1 MSRVVVATGFGGPEV
16 LSVIDVDVSAPGPG
30 EATVEVKAA
39 GINPVDYKMYS
50 GMMGADPDALP
61 MRLGFEAAGVVTAVG
76 DDAGEVTVGD
86 EVIAYRVNGGYGA
99 EITVPV
105 SILRPKPATLSWE
118 QAAGLTLAGV
128 TAYHLLEA
136 TGVGDGDTVL
146 IHGASGGVGRI
157 AAQLAVLRGAAVI
170 GTAGERRHDELRSLG
185 VVPVVY
191 GDGLT
196 DRVRSAAPD
205 GVDVALDAIGTD
217 EAVDA
222 SLQLVSDKAR
232 IATIAAFGR
241 ASDDGIKALGG
252 GPGADPGEAVR
263 ARGREVLHDLAA
275 ADELDIV
282 VAESF
287 PLDAAVAA
295 HELVR
300 GGHAGGKVV
309 LIP

>member
-86 EVIAYRVNGGYGA
+86 EVIAYRVNGGYAA
-99 EITVPV
+99 EFTVPV

-170 GTAGERRHDELRSLG
+170 GTAGERRHDDLRSLG